1 MLITLGNVFSVILS
15 LSLCYGM
22 SRRQPSIKDLSP
34 ILAGEMAKE
43 IKVSAPKP
51 DILIFGRRQLPL
63 NMRYIPSIDVLK
75 LN

>member
-1 MLITLGNVFSVILS
+1 
-15 LSLCYGM
+15 M